1 MSTRPIRILIVDDHR
16 VVREGLRAMLRRQ
29 PGVEVVGE
37 ASSKE
42 EALVG
47 AERLRPDVAV
57 VDVRLGRD
65 SGLEL
70 CRLLQERVP
79 EVKTVVLTVYEDE
92 QYVLEALRCGAR
104 GYLLKKATD
113 EDLARAFQQVMEGE
127 VVVDPSLSGRLAM
140 RVARGEKGKNRY
152 GLSHR
157 ELEVLRGVVDGLSNQ
172 KIAERLFIGEETVRT
187 HMKSILK
194 KLGAEDR
201 AHAVSIALREGLLS

>member
-1 MSTRPIRILIVDDHR
+1 
-16 VVREGLRAMLRRQ
+16 MLRRQ

-37 ASSKE
+37 AAGKE
-42 EALVG
+42 EALV
-47 AERLRPDVAV
+47 AVERLRPDVAL

-70 CRLLQERVP
+70 CRLLAERAP

-113 EDLARAFQQVMEGE
+113 EDLARAFEQVMEGE
-127 VVVDPSLSGRLAM
+127 VVVDPSLSGRLAL
-140 RVARGEKGKNRY
+140 RVARSEKGRNRY
-152 GLSHR
+152 GLSAR

-187 HMKSILK
+187 HMKSILR

-201 AHAVSIALREGLLS
+201 AHAVSIALREGLLV